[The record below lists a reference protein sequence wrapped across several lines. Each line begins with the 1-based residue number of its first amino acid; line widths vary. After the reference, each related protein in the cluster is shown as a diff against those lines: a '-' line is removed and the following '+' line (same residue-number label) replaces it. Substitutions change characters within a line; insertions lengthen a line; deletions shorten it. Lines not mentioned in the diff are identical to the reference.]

1 VLRPFIN
8 MRKED
13 IAVRGTE
20 LGVDYSKTW
29 SCYKGG
35 EIHCGKCGTC
45 VERREA
51 FLVSG
56 VPDPTTYE
64 DAKPLP

>member
-1 VLRPFIN
+1 

-13 IAVRGTE
+13 IAARGQA
-20 LGVDYSKTW
+20 LGVDFSMTW

-35 EIHCGKCGTC
+35 DIHCGQCGTC

-51 FLVSG
+51 FQLAG
-56 VPDPTTYE
+56 LDDPTEY
-64 DAKPLP
+64 APSQ